1 MIGYRKCPIC
11 GCEEIGQGRL
21 AGYAVMVLIK
31 GNVFNTGSATIVDI
45 CTACGHILSMR
56 VGKPE
61 TFK

>member
-1 MIGYRKCPIC
+1 
-11 GCEEIGQGRL
+11 
-21 AGYAVMVLIK
+21 MVLIK